1 MRPSS
6 KCMAKKKSNDW
17 LNEGVAAAAPSFTG
31 TNSMT
36 IIDAHIHFGTDPAIA
51 GHLIVPYVQYDQPA
65 SIIRMLDEYGLDRGV
80 LLPPDRILN
89 PPYDNDYRQAN
100 EAVAR
105 AVADNPRRLVGA
117 IRLNPLFGE
126 EFVWETVRYFVEERG
141 LGGIKMVARADF
153 YNPASLRVTG
163 PVFEAAAQY
172 DIPVL
177 FHSGHP
183 GRDLPSLQG
192 YAARQYPR
200 AKVIIA
206 HIGLHDYLTETI
218 IACKEAENVFA
229 DMSQA
234 WPYDIKAFVRA
245 VGAERLL
252 YGSDAPF
259 QSPLVERIK
268 VEECRFSDA
277 ELELIF
283 HRNAERIWG
292 FPAASA

>member
-1 MRPSS
+1 MR
-6 KCMAKKKSNDW
+6 
-17 LNEGVAAAAPSFTG
+17 
-31 TNSMT
+31 
-36 IIDAHIHFGTDPAIA
+36 H
-51 GHLIVPYVQYDQPA
+51 
-65 SIIRMLDEYGLDRGV
+65 
-80 LLPPDRILN
+80 
-89 PPYDNDYRQAN
+89 
-100 EAVAR
+100 
-105 AVADNPRRLVGA
+105 
-117 IRLNPLFGE
+117 
-126 EFVWETVRYFVEERG
+126 FVEERG

-153 YNPASLRVTG
+153 YNPASLRVIG

-172 DIPVL
+172 DTPIL

-183 GRDLPSLQG
+183 SRDLPSLQG
-192 YAARQYPR
+192 YAARQYPQV
-200 AKVIIA
+200 KVIIA

-218 IACKEAENVFA
+218 LVCKEAPNVFA

-259 QSPLVERIK
+259 QSPLVERVK

-283 HRNAERIWG
+283 HQNAERIWG
-292 FPAASA
+292 FSADST

>member
-1 MRPSS
+1 
-6 KCMAKKKSNDW
+6 
-17 LNEGVAAAAPSFTG
+17 
-31 TNSMT
+31 MT

-51 GHLIVPYVQYDQPA
+51 EHLIVPYVQYDQPA
-65 SIIRMLDEYGLDRGV
+65 SVIRMLDDYGLDRGV

-105 AVADNPRRLVGA
+105 AVAANPERLIGA

-126 EFVWETVRYFVEERG
+126 EFVWDTVRYFVEERG

-192 YAARQYPR
+192 YAARQFPQ

-259 QSPLVERIK
+259 QSPLVERVK
-268 VEECRFSDA
+268 VEECHFSDA